1 MNLYLLLPL
10 ILAVFAFGNLSSS
23 FAEIESVDVVE
34 NKLVTLIGEGFDSDT
49 SDLSFKWTQIYGE
62 PVKLSSTTEPEPT
75 FMAPNVKNGEIKV
88 LTFEL
93 RVFDD
98 NERESM
104 DTVVITVDPVNSPPE
119 ASASAKQ

>member
-49 SDLSFKWTQIYGE
+49 RDLSFKWTQIYGE